1 LASLKQKYF
10 LFWGLTWIPKI
21 RMAIPRSGFID
32 YARLFLRHGERGG
45 PGPVDQEPPRLHS
58 VIAREV
64 TTFFAASSSSV
75 EMNASRPQI
84 PWRIKMKNHV
94 YKILEIVGSSQ
105 TGIEDAIGTAIEL
118 AGKTVR
124 NMDWFEV
131 VETRGHIK
139 DGKIGHY
146 QVTLKIGFT
155 LETQ

>member
-1 LASLKQKYF
+1 MFDRASACIEAQP
-10 LFWGLTWIPKI
+10 TW
-21 RMAIPRSGFID
+21 S
-32 YARLFLRHGERGG
+32 
-45 PGPVDQEPPRLHS
+45 
-58 VIAREV
+58 
-64 TTFFAASSSSV
+64 T
-75 EMNASRPQI
+75 
-84 PWRIKMKNHV
+84 KMKNHV
-94 YKILEIVGSSQ
+94 YKILEIVGSSE
-105 TGIEDAIGTAIEL
+105 TSIEDAIGTAVEL